1 MEVLDYCYG
10 PGPCV
15 YLHMTDIMKQ
25 NNPNA
30 IQTLIFNLYLISTIQ
45 LAFSVHKHY
54 IYEGMA
60 VLTGMAHHWHCKGDW
75 MQEQQSV
82 KEEQS

>member
-10 PGPCV
+10 RGLCV

-30 IQTLIFNLYLISTIQ
+30 IQALIIKLYLISTIRF
-45 LAFSVHKHY
+45 AYVYTSTTYMK
-54 IYEGMA
+54 A
-60 VLTGMAHHWHCKGDW
+60 W
-75 MQEQQSV
+75 QSSLV
-82 KEEQS
+82 